1 VEEPPKEKDGF
12 GHAQE
17 MLNNFFSAGPKLPF
31 APKMEFLDA
40 NKMDFSQLPPLPFQ
54 TPAPAPRPLIAPG
67 TVLSPTEGA
76 LTQRSKPPT
85 ARNLHKEGWDF
96 FAAQQ
101 VVWPNNPRSASC
113 VCGLSAAWWPWGALA
128 DVRACFSALP
138 CTHTHTHTQA
148 NIFKGAAEKVPGMDA
163 ANSLRTGVL
172 DSFSTFGKRCVSIL
186 SLSPA
191 RSLSLALSLARSLS
205 LSLARSLSLSRNLTL
220 SHSLARSLPYI
231 YAYVCAHV
239 SRSEYA

>member
-1 VEEPPKEKDGF
+1 
-12 GHAQE
+12 
-17 MLNNFFSAGPKLPF
+17 MLNNLFSAGPKLPF
-31 APKMEFLDA
+31 APNMHFLDA

-54 TPAPAPRPLIAPG
+54 TPAPAPRPVIAPG
-67 TVLSPTEGA
+67 TVLSPTQGA

-101 VVWPNNPRSASC
+101 VGWPRAPC
-113 VCGLSAAWWPWGALA
+113 VCSLVDGQRDLAYGLPVACWPRRALA
-128 DVRACFSALP
+128 DARACLSALP
-138 CTHTHTHTQA
+138 CTHTQANKHTHTHTHTQA

-186 SLSPA
+186 SLSPPRSRSRSLARSLA
-191 RSLSLALSLARSLS
+191 RSLSLALSRPLS
-205 LSLARSLSLSRNLTL
+205 LI
-220 SHSLARSLPYI
+220 YI
-231 YAYVCAHV
+231 CIRACAC
-239 SRSEYA
+239 EPF